1 MKKIYFLII
10 FFVVYNKKS
19 GIKYYVMSDSILQMC
34 FPTSFLCLTGIVLLV
49 YRCL

>member
-1 MKKIYFLII
+1 MKKYIFLLYFSWFII
-10 FFVVYNKKS
+10 KKS
-19 GIKYYVMSDSILQMC
+19 AIKYYVVSDSILQMC